1 MATIQH
7 RRGTAAQWASSSI
20 ILAPGEMGL
29 ETDTRRFKFGNGS
42 SLYPALSYSVAGT
55 AGSVVASASGST
67 SIDLLYASIADND
80 FVRVRAG
87 STGSNAGFLEIAT
100 ADDGT
105 EPIYARQYSGG
116 FTTPARTATL
126 LDGSGNTSFPGALVA
141 QSLRA
146 TFASA
151 AARDAAI
158 PSPTEGM
165 LCYLQ
170 DLNQV
175 TLYIGSGWFPVAGQM
190 PKFSV
195 RKIAN
200 MTIASSTLTTITFS
214 TSGQTDLNRGGF
226 TLSANKVTVP
236 LSGYYALKGSI
247 FFDAGNVSGNNKQI
261 RLYAGTSGSESIVS
275 NHNYYGQ
282 ITLDWIGETNAE
294 VYLNAGQ
301 VVYLA
306 YYATGT
312 GNHTVLSNTGAYT
325 NYGTA
330 LMIDYLGP

>member
-1 MATIQH
+1 
-7 RRGTAAQWASSSI
+7 
-20 ILAPGEMGL
+20 MGL

-42 SLYPALSYSVAGT
+42 SLYSALSYSTAGT

-67 SIDLLYASIADND
+67 SIDLLYAAIADND

-105 EPIYARQYSGG
+105 EPIHARQYTGG
-116 FTTPARTATL
+116 FTNIARTATL

-141 QSLRA
+141 QSLRSS
-146 TFASA
+146 FASA
-151 AARDAAI
+151 AARNAAI

-165 LCYLQ
+165 MCWLE
-170 DLNQV
+170 DVNQV
-175 TLYIGSGWFPVAGQM
+175 TVYVGGTSPTPGAGWYPVAGQM
-190 PKFSV
+190 PKFAV

-200 MTIASSTLTTITFS
+200 QTVGSSTLATITFN
-214 TSGQTDLNRGGF
+214 TSGQIDLNRGGF
-226 TLSANKVTVP
+226 SLSSNKVTVP
-236 LSGYYALKGSI
+236 LNGYYGIKGSI
-247 FFDAGNVSGNNKQI
+247 FFDASNVSGNNKQI

-275 NHNYYGQ
+275 NNNYFGGL
-282 ITLDWIGETNAE
+282 TLDWVGESTAE
-294 VYLNAGQ
+294 VYLTAGQ

-306 YYATGT
+306 FYATGT